1 MARVRRV
8 ALLCV
13 LLAAG
18 SGLGATAATTLR
30 MSLPP
35 VLEALPIA
43 FAEAWG
49 MFDEEGL
56 SVDLVGITDN
66 QERSTALLTGNLDAV
81 MSDVTSA
88 VLDYLTSRSV
98 VVVASAGSTPQ
109 TGALRLGLVSHAG
122 FGPADVDGL
131 LATSQI
137 VGVTYRTDEEYLLDQ
152 FFSANGAPRAWM
164 SRYTYFGDM
173 LQLAMWFGAKTLPVA
188 VLLEPY
194 YSYIATLLPLNGVPM
209 QLIVLSDFSAFSA
222 LPRVILFR
230 EKFVEQHPDAA
241 TTFLRVY
248 DAAVERLNATP
259 RDEIISVGLDV
270 VLGLFFQ
277 GADKTLIQQQTLD
290 AMSIPQFERPGP
302 LAEEVFD
309 SVTEWMAD
317 KGYLNEA
324 LTMGQFTDFSLLP

>member
-1 MARVRRV
+1 
-8 ALLCV
+8 
-13 LLAAG
+13 
-18 SGLGATAATTLR
+18 
-30 MSLPP
+30 
-35 VLEALPIA
+35 
-43 FAEAWG
+43 
-49 MFDEEGL
+49 
-56 SVDLVGITDN
+56 
-66 QERSTALLTGNLDAV
+66 

-122 FGPADVDGL
+122 FGPADADGL

-222 LPRVILFR
+222 FPRVILFR
-230 EKFVEQHPDAA
+230 EKFVDQHPDDAA
-241 TTFLRVY
+241 TFLRVY

-259 RDEIISVGLDV
+259 RDEIINVGLDV

-290 AMSIPQFERPGP
+290 AMSIPQFEQPVP
-302 LAEEVFD
+302 LSEEVFD
-309 SVTEWMAD
+309 SVTEWMTD